1 VDLLLPA
8 QQHKSS
14 ATLET
19 NVIYVLERAD

>member
-1 VDLLLPA
+1 LPA